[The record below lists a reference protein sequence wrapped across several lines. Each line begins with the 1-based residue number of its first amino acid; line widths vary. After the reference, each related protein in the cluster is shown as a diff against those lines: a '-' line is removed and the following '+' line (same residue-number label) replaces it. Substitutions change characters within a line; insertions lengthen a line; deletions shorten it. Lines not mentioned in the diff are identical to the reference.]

1 MGGGRVLR
9 LVPGGVPGRAGR
21 AEPSSR
27 NRNQREERRGL
38 GDIWR
43 VRPVSGS
50 RLRGKQLP
58 PQPLQVSGPPQRSH
72 AHLPRRH
79 KGISRSRI
87 WGAFPNSFLIC
98 YLSFLGKKKRK
109 FSQTSLEA
117 DAFMILRFSGLKAQ
131 WIKDSR
137 GWRFSLR
144 AWGHGQV
151 HGPQPRGQRSPAW
164 PQAACPGPFL
174 PAGRVAGAGHQR
186 QIWAGSGYLLYTQAP
201 RTGPGPGERRSLII
215 EEPML
220 GPGSRWRVLTL
231 KAHPD

>member
-1 MGGGRVLR
+1 MGGGCSAWSLDESRT
-9 LVPGGVPGRAGR
+9 GGASRAQQQEQ
-21 AEPSSR
+21 EPAGGEEGA
-27 NRNQREERRGL
+27 QRHLEGA
-38 GDIWR
+38 
-43 VRPVSGS
+43 S
-50 RLRGKQLP
+50 RLWLP
-58 PQPLQVSGPPQRSH
+58 AQGEAAAPAAPASLWAPSAFPRPPSKTAQRHQPLSH
-72 AHLPRRH
+72 LGSISKFLPHLL
-79 KGISRSRI
+79 SL
-87 WGAFPNSFLIC
+87 FLRE
-98 YLSFLGKKKRK
+98 KKKRK

-201 RTGPGPGERRSLII
+201 RTGPGPGQLRSLII
-215 EEPML
+215 KEPML

>member
-1 MGGGRVLR
+1 MGGGCSAWSLEES
-9 LVPGGVPGRAGR
+9 PDGWGEQSPAAGTGT
-21 AEPSSR
+21 SR
-27 NRNQREERRGL
+27 RRG
-38 GDIWR
+38 GGSAT
-43 VRPVSGS
+43 SGGCVPS
-50 RLRGKQLP
+50 LAPGSGGSSCPRSPCKSLRA
-58 PQPLQVSGPPQRSH
+58 PQCSH

-98 YLSFLGKKKRK
+98 YLSFLGKKKKRK

-137 GWRFSLR
+137 GWRFSLG

-151 HGPQPRGQRSPAW
+151 HGQRSPAW
-164 PQAACPGPFL
+164 PQATCPGPFL

-201 RTGPGPGERRSLII
+201 RTGPGPGQRRSLII
-215 EEPML
+215 EESML